1 MLVVVH
7 PGSACGSADFNL
19 GLIEG
24 SRVRERLARTILGW
38 TDEIV
43 VVDNDLSDELETY
56 AMLGL
61 AIANASGRKSA
72 VRVGGDS
79 GKSGWAE
86 NVAGQICKVAKH
98 KNVYLTGAW
107 HQPSDEQG
115 CIDRLSRILRR
126 DHGIDSSI
134 MPCSLVL

>member
-61 AIANASGRKSA
+61 AIAKTRQTQECVSDQRMASAQRQA
-72 VRVGGDS
+72 
-79 GKSGWAE
+79 
-86 NVAGQICKVAKH
+86 
-98 KNVYLTGAW
+98 
-107 HQPSDEQG
+107 
-115 CIDRLSRILRR
+115 RLHRPPWPDLAA
-126 DHGIDSSI
+126 
-134 MPCSLVL
+134 